1 MYKNLVLAGT
11 FDHLHSGHQLF
22 IKTSLKN
29 ADKVWCG
36 ITTDWISQEKVLP
49 TALQSFKQRLEGLN
63 NLFKQNKVAK
73 KVEIFP
79 LDNFFGPAVFTNKF
93 QAISVTKESYDGANN
108 INKKRLLKGLKP
120 LAILTIDL
128 IKTTD
133 QKTLSSTR
141 IRLGEINRR
150 GLLYQQFL
158 PENKTL
164 YLPTQERAYFKQPL
178 GRLLTGTNVNL
189 SWAGLKALKILR
201 QKQFSFII
209 TVGDITTQAF
219 MLNNLPINLAI
230 VDYRSQRQ
238 PIPFNLHRQLQN
250 QAQFFYE
257 VNNDPATLSAGA
269 IKILAKM
276 MPKLL
281 MNQQLGIIKV
291 NGEEDLL
298 VLVAILLAPLK
309 TAIFYGQPNKGIVQV
324 EVTEKLKEKVVSLI
338 KKFKSS

>member
-1 MYKNLVLAGT
+1 MYQNLVLAGT

-29 ADKVWCG
+29 AEKVWCG

-49 TALQSFKQRLEGLN
+49 VALQSFKQRLEGLN
-63 NLFKQNKVAK
+63 NLFEQKKVAK
-73 KVEIFP
+73 KVKIFP
-79 LDNFFGPAVFTNKF
+79 LTDYYGPAIISNKLE
-93 QAISVTKESYDGANN
+93 AITVTKESYDGAIK

-120 LAILTIDL
+120 LAILSINL

-141 IRLGEINRR
+141 IRLGEVNRR
-150 GLLYQQFL
+150 GLLYQQLL

-164 YLPTQERAYFKQPL
+164 YLPTQARAYFKQPL

-189 SWAGLKALKILR
+189 SWAGLKALKIIR

-219 MLNNLPINLAI
+219 VLNNLPINLAI
-230 VDYRSQRQ
+230 IDYRCQRQ
-238 PIPFNLHRQLQN
+238 PIPFNLHQQLKT
-250 QAQFFYE
+250 QANFSYQ

-281 MNQQLGIIKV
+281 LNQQLGIIRV

-298 VLVAILLAPLK
+298 VLGAILLSPLK